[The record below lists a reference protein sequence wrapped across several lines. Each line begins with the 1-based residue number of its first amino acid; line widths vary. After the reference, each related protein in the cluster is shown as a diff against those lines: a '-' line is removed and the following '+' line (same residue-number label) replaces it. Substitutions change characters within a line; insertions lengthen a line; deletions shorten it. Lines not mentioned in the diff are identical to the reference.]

1 MTSPDYRALLTDRPA
16 QTLVKVRCPV
26 LVLGGG
32 KDVQVPA
39 TRNLAATAAV
49 LKAGS
54 NHDAT
59 VRELPGLNHRF
70 QTATTGGPN
79 KYAVIKETL
88 APAALQL
95 IGDWVVQH
103 ASK

>member
-16 QTLVKVRCPV
+16 QTLAKVRCPV
-26 LVLGGG
+26 LALGGG
-32 KDVQVPA
+32 KDVQVPPA
-39 TRNLAATAAV
+39 ARNLAATAAA

-59 VRELPGLNHRF
+59 VRELPGLNHLF
-70 QTATTGGPN
+70 QTAATGGHN
-79 KYAVIKETL
+79 EYAVIEETL

-95 IGDWVVQH
+95 IR
-103 ASK
+103 